1 MQQDVHAAE
10 SALRHFQSCVRTTL
24 LLSNGYE
31 CQEKVHTVLACPAC
45 THRLGILDSFSCLL
59 SPETTPL
66 GVEIL
71 LPGLL

>member
-31 CQEKVHTVLACPAC
+31 CQEKVHIVLACPAC
-45 THRLGILDSFSCLL
+45 THRLGFPDSFSYLL
-59 SPETTPL
+59 SPMITL
-66 GVEIL
+66 LRLEIL
-71 LPGLL
+71 LPNVL